1 MEATDCVELESGSR
15 VIRDK
20 LIELKAKV
28 KDPWKTTYTLINM
41 TITGPHGVHLPN

>member
-15 VIRDK
+15 VVGDK

-28 KDPWKTTYTLINM
+28 KDRGYNPIYMMVTR
-41 TITGPHGVHLPN
+41 PHGVHLPN